1 MTRRASAIFAR
12 LIADRRGVSAVEF
25 ALIAPVMILIY
36 FGLTEFS
43 QAYMAQRRTGHT
55 AAMVADLV
63 AQGDKTSPTAIQPV
77 FAIGQMI
84 MKPFSADPLAIRVT
98 SVTMGANGQATVDW
112 SLSSKE
118 TILKRLGK
126 ASPIADLPPGLIATG
141 ESLIIGETQYKYQS
155 AIKDILPEAII
166 FERTYYLRPRTVNQ
180 VVCTGC

>member
-1 MTRRASAIFAR
+1 
-12 LIADRRGVSAVEF
+12 
-25 ALIAPVMILIY
+25 
-36 FGLTEFS
+36 
-43 QAYMAQRRTGHT
+43 
-55 AAMVADLV
+55 
-63 AQGDKTSPTAIQPV
+63 PTADQPV

-84 MKPFSADPLAIRVT
+84 MKPFSADPLAVRVT
-98 SVTMGANGQATVDW
+98 SVTMGANGQATVDL

-180 VVCTGC
+180 VVCTGY